1 MAIPEISAQTPVFDR
16 YNYSASVQA
25 SFSGGLSLKTEEGD
39 LVELSFANEQFF
51 AGSESQTTTGDD
63 GAVKEISSLAAA
75 ASRYSLTVQGDLNE
89 EELDAIQR
97 LVEQVGPIARGF
109 FAQAEADLEGIAGV
123 LAGSLGVLTE
133 IELELERAITTTF
146 SFQEISSNKPIE
158 TSDLGTA
165 ESGGFSRE
173 PINTGAIRNL
183 PELVFAA
190 VEAELEAQA
199 AQLPKEEIILR
210 SLNDLMRLLQ
220 EQLGQFLS
228 PLKHNAEP
236 SLKPL
241 PQGIDTTSSVAQ
253 V

>member
-1 MAIPEISAQTPVFDR
+1 MAISEISAQAPVFDHR
-16 YNYSASVQA
+16 SYSASVEA
-25 SFSGGLSLKTEEGD
+25 SFTGGLSLKTEEGD
-39 LVELSFANEQFF
+39 LVELSFANEQFL
-51 AGSESQTTTGDD
+51 AGSQSQTTTSD
-63 GAVKEISSLAAA
+63 GGTVKEISSLAVA
-75 ASRYSLTVQGDLNE
+75 ASRYSLAVQGDLNE

-109 FAQAEADLEGIAGV
+109 FAQGEADLEGIAGV

-146 SFQEISSNKPIE
+146 SFQQISSNKPIE
-158 TSDLGTA
+158 ISDLGTV
-165 ESGGFSRE
+165 ESGGSSRE

-183 PELVFAA
+183 PELVLAA
-190 VEAELEAQA
+190 VESELEAQA
-199 AQLPKEEIILR
+199 AQLPKEETILR

-241 PQGIDTTSSVAQ
+241 PQGIDTTSPVAQ